1 MIVEDGK
8 ERYSSG
14 ASQRSQPPEVAES
27 AIVPPG
33 ANMLKNFIVLTFLCW
48 STASFAQQSPSQP
61 ESKELEE
68 IFSCMSAG
76 LPSNWKRTWVV
87 VSEKMNESGSRTFEA
102 AFFFSTSTD
111 DMRGRP
117 LEPCDTRRVAE
128 AVYALNK
135 YLPSFE
141 QRQWK
146 EAKLQF
152 GDDGSF
158 NLTYDYTR

>member
-1 MIVEDGK
+1 MIRK
-8 ERYSSG
+8 
-14 ASQRSQPPEVAES
+14 
-27 AIVPPG
+27 
-33 ANMLKNFIVLTFLCW
+33 FIVLILLCGA
-48 STASFAQQSPSQP
+48 TTSFAQQRPSEP
-61 ESKELEE
+61 DSKDLEE
-68 IFSCMSAG
+68 IFSCMSSG
-76 LPSNWKRTWVV
+76 LPNNWKRTWVV
-87 VSEKMNESGSRTFEA
+87 LTEKMNESGTRTFEA
-102 AFFFSTSTD
+102 AFFFSTSAD

-135 YLPSFE
+135 YLPDFE

-158 NLTYDYTR
+158 NLSYDYTR